1 MRDIQLGVLNIG
13 APPPAHF
20 FSPIIPPKISLD
32 GPTSSPTGV
41 DAAVF
46 EAEVEVLPPFISDMK
61 VAAALGS

>member
-1 MRDIQLGVLNIG
+1 MKNLQLGVLNIG

-20 FSPIIPPKISLD
+20 FSPIIPPNISLD

-41 DAAVF
+41 EAAV
-46 EAEVEVLPPFISDMK
+46 EVEVLPPFMSDMK

>member
-1 MRDIQLGVLNIG
+1 MGVLNIG

-20 FSPIIPPKISLD
+20 FSPIIPPRISLD

-41 DAAVF
+41 DAAV
-46 EAEVEVLPPFISDMK
+46 ELAVEVLPPFIRDMK